1 MASLRLSLL
10 GPFEAALGEQPLPK
24 LRTNKAQ
31 ALLIYVA
38 TEVSVAATEANVA
51 HRRDALMALLWP
63 GLPQRSAQTNLRQ
76 TLYLLR
82 HAKSYWGD
90 PGLDDHDRPLDARGE
105 RAAAV
110 LGVYFAQREFHP
122 TLVLCSS
129 ARRTRQTLESLLPH
143 LSGNPELA
151 VEERIYLA
159 SGAQLLSRVQ
169 EIDDSQSQVL
179 LVGHNPGIADLARTL
194 AGGGERVSLRR
205 LAARFPTAASAAC
218 EFDLEHWR
226 DLAPGSGRL
235 LGYATP
241 KDLV

>member
-1 MASLRLSLL
+1 M
-10 GPFEAALGEQPLPK
+10 K
-24 LRTNKAQ
+24 
-31 ALLIYVA
+31 
-38 TEVSVAATEANVA
+38 
-51 HRRDALMALLWP
+51 
-63 GLPQRSAQTNLRQ
+63 

-82 HAKSYWGD
+82 HAKSDWGD
-90 PGLDDHDRPLDARGE
+90 PGLDDHDRPLAGRGE

-110 LGVYFAQREFHP
+110 VGVHFAQQDYQP
-122 TLVLCSS
+122 SLVLCSS
-129 ARRTRQTLESLLPH
+129 ARRTRQTLESIIAHLP
-143 LSGNPELA
+143 GDPELV

-159 SGAQLLSRVQ
+159 SGARLLTRVQ

-179 LVGHNPGIADLARTL
+179 LIGHNPGIADLARTL
-194 AGGGERVSLRR
+194 AGRGERASLRR

-235 LGYATP
+235 LAYATP